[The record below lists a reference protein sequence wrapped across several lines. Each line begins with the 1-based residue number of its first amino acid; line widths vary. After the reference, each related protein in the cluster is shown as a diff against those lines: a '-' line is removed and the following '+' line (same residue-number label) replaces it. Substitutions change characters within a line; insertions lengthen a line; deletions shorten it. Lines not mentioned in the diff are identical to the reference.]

1 MFTEGNWHANYCLV
15 LKFPRSLLLGLHDD
29 VEDLLA
35 GGLGDGDVDHL
46 ALLLPHRV
54 VHRPAV
60 LLLHAGALLLKPDEM
75 STETY

>member
-1 MFTEGNWHANYCLV
+1 MFTEGNKHTNVSNGFEVPAL
-15 LKFPRSLLLGLHDD
+15 FLLLGFHDD

-46 ALLLPHRV
+46 ALLLPDSV

-60 LLLHAGALLLKPDEM
+60 LLLHASALFLESDEI
-75 STETY
+75 ST